1 MSFVKLSCSF
11 IDEEA
16 KKGPKRRGAPR
27 SAGRTAANTGPVSFE
42 TLPDVLII
50 MQLLL
55 INLERMNIHMLKLNE
70 PLNIGQIYF
79 SCLLYKE
86 THINTYKLNAEPFGN
101 LLLTR

>member
-50 MQLLL
+50 MQLLT
-55 INLERMNIHMLKLNE
+55 NLERMNIHMLKLNE
-70 PLNIGQIYF
+70 PFKHWANLFQLF
-79 SCLLYKE
+79 SL
-86 THINTYKLNAEPFGN
+86 
-101 LLLTR
+101 